1 MKRDPARYL
10 APKATPG
17 AALALGTMNFGKRT
31 DERASLAIAA
41 RALDAGLELFDTANV
56 YGDGASERIVGK
68 ALRAL
73 GRDRVLVATKV
84 GLMRRSGK
92 PEGLSPAAITRAI
105 DESLANLGTDHV
117 DLYWLHA
124 PDPDVPL
131 ADTLGAVARLVESG
145 KVRAYGMSNYA
156 AWEILEA
163 AHPDALGGGPRP
175 VAAQQIYNL
184 LVRQLDLEYFRF
196 AARHRVHTTVY
207 NPLAGGLLAT
217 ATATGARF
225 TKNAMYQRRYATPG
239 MAARA
244 EAYAKLAAEAGR
256 SLLELAYGFVAG
268 HAGVDSILVGPASL
282 EHLEAALAACVP
294 LDPELRAKV
303 DALAVDLDGTDARY
317 AR

>member
-1 MKRDPARYL
+1 MTLDPARYL
-10 APKATPG
+10 APKAGRT
-17 AALALGTMNFGKRT
+17 ALALGTMNFGKRT

-84 GLMRRSGK
+84 GLMRRGGK
-92 PEGLSPAAITRAI
+92 PEGLSPAAIARAI

-124 PDPDVPL
+124 PDPEVPL
-131 ADTLGAVARLVESG
+131 VDTLGAVARLVEQG

-163 AHPDALGGGPRP
+163 SHAGPRP
-175 VAAQQIYNL
+175 LSAQQIYNL

-244 EAYAKLAAEAGR
+244 DAYAKLAAEAGK

-303 DALAVDLDGTDARY
+303 DSLAVELDGTDARY